1 MQVVQSANLKME
13 TKIPKLAIIAG
24 NGSIPFY
31 LIEECNKIGREYCLI
46 IIEGHGK
53 ELSEK
58 YDPDYIVSLS
68 KMGRAVKYVKNIGI
82 KHIVMV
88 GGVKRP
94 SLKNIIPDLWTA
106 KFLTTISSKVSGDNS
121 VLSKLTK
128 ALEREGFIIVAPEE
142 VLPNLICPKGTLGK
156 VKPNQQNNEDISTG
170 YRIAKIIGANDI
182 GQSIIIENGLV
193 IAVEAAEGTDRM
205 IKRSLS
211 LKKEKKAGV
220 LIKVIKPMQDKR
232 IDRPV
237 IGIDTIK
244 AVKKAGLDGIAL
256 ESNEILILNYSDV
269 ILYADEEGLF
279 VEGI

>member
-1 MQVVQSANLKME
+1 MQSANLKME

-82 KHIVMV
+82 KHILMV

-121 VLSKLTK
+121 VLSKLTN
-128 ALEREGFIIVAPEE
+128 ALEKEGFIIVAPEE

-156 VKPNQQNNEDISTG
+156 VKPNQQNNEDILTG
-170 YRIAKIIGANDI
+170 YRVAKIIGANDI
-182 GQSIIIENGLV
+182 GQAIIMENGLV

-205 IKRSLS
+205 IKRSLN

>member
-58 YDPDYIVSLS
+58 YDPDYTVSLS

-82 KHIVMV
+82 KHILMV

-193 IAVEAAEGTDRM
+193 IAVEASEGTDRM
-205 IKRSLS
+205 IKRSLN

>member
-1 MQVVQSANLKME
+1 MQSANLKME

-82 KHIVMV
+82 KHILMV

-205 IKRSLS
+205 IKRSLN

-244 AVKKAGLDGIAL
+244 AAKKAGLDGIAL

>member
-1 MQVVQSANLKME
+1 ME

-31 LIEECNKIGREYCLI
+31 LIEECKKIGREYCLI

-53 ELSEK
+53 ELSVK
-58 YDPDYIVSLS
+58 YNPDYIVSLA

-82 KHIVMV
+82 KHILMV

-106 KFLTTISSKVSGDNS
+106 KFLTTISSKVRGDNS

-128 ALEREGFIIVAPEE
+128 ALEKEGFIIVAPEE
-142 VLPNLICPKGTLGK
+142 ILPNLICPKGTLGK

-170 YRIAKIIGANDI
+170 YSVAKIIGANDI

-205 IKRSLS
+205 IKRSLI

-220 LIKVIKPMQDKR
+220 LIKVIKPMQDRR

-244 AVKKAGLDGIAL
+244 AAKKAGLDGIAL
-256 ESNEILILNYSDV
+256 ESNEILILNYSEV
-269 ILYADEEGLF
+269 ILYADKEGLF

>member
-31 LIEECNKIGREYCLI
+31 LIEECKKIGRAYCLI

-82 KHIVMV
+82 KHILMV

-128 ALEREGFIIVAPEE
+128 ALEKEGFIIIAPEE
-142 VLPNLICPKGTLGK
+142 ILPKLICPKGSLGK
-156 VKPNQQNNEDISTG
+156 VKPNKQNNEDILTG
-170 YRIAKIIGANDI
+170 YKIAKTIGAHDI

-193 IAVEAAEGTDRM
+193 IAVEAAEGTDTM
-205 IKRSLS
+205 IKRSLN

-220 LIKVIKPMQDKR
+220 LIKVIKPMQDRR

-244 AVKKAGLDGIAL
+244 AAKKAGLDGIAL
-256 ESNEILILNYSDV
+256 ESNEILIINYSDV
-269 ILYADEEGLF
+269 VLYADAEGLF

>member
-31 LIEECNKIGREYCLI
+31 LIEECKKIGREYCLI

-53 ELSEK
+53 ELSVK
-58 YDPDYIVSLS
+58 YNPDYIVSLA

-82 KHIVMV
+82 KHILMV

-205 IKRSLS
+205 IKRSLN

>member
-13 TKIPKLAIIAG
+13 IKIPKLAIIAG

-82 KHIVMV
+82 KHILMV

-182 GQSIIIENGLV
+182 GQSIIMENGLV

-205 IKRSLS
+205 IKRSLN

>member
-82 KHIVMV
+82 KHILMV

-205 IKRSLS
+205 IKRSLN

>member
-1 MQVVQSANLKME
+1 MQSANLKME
-13 TKIPKLAIIAG
+13 IKIPKLAIIAG

-31 LIEECNKIGREYCLI
+31 LIEECKKIGREYCLI

-53 ELSEK
+53 ELSVK
-58 YDPDYIVSLS
+58 YNPDYIVSLA

-82 KHIVMV
+82 KHILMV

-205 IKRSLS
+205 IKRSLN

>member
-82 KHIVMV
+82 KHILMV

-205 IKRSLS
+205 IKRSLI
-211 LKKEKKAGV
+211 LKKEKQAGV
-220 LIKVIKPMQDKR
+220 LVKVIKPMQDSR

-244 AVKKAGLDGIAL
+244 AAKKAGLDGIAL

-269 ILYADEEGLF
+269 ILYADKEGLF

>member
-1 MQVVQSANLKME
+1 MQSANLKME
-13 TKIPKLAIIAG
+13 IKIPKLAIIAG

-31 LIEECNKIGREYCLI
+31 LIEECKKIGREYCLI

-58 YDPDYIVSLS
+58 YEPDYIVSLS

-82 KHIVMV
+82 KHILMV

-170 YRIAKIIGANDI
+170 YKIAKIIGANDI

-205 IKRSLS
+205 IKRSLN

>member
-1 MQVVQSANLKME
+1 MLVVQSANLKTG

-31 LIEECNKIGREYCLI
+31 LIKECKNIGREYCLI
-46 IIEGHGK
+46 IIEGHAK

-58 YDPDYIVSLS
+58 YNPDYIVSLT
-68 KMGRAVKYVKNIGI
+68 KMGRAVKYVKGLGV
-82 KHIVMV
+82 KHILMV
-88 GGVKRP
+88 GGVTRP

-106 KFLTTISSKVSGDNS
+106 KFLTTLSSKVSGDNS

-128 ALEREGFIIVAPEE
+128 ALEKEGFIIVAPEDI
-142 VLPNLICPKGTLGK
+142 LPNLICPKGTLGK
-156 VKPNQQNNEDISTG
+156 VRPNEQNNKDILTG
-170 YRIAKIIGANDI
+170 FKVAKIMGANDI
-182 GQSIIIENGLV
+182 GQSLIIENGLV

-220 LIKVIKPMQDKR
+220 LVKVIKPMQDKR

-237 IGIDTIK
+237 IGINTIK
-244 AVKKAGLDGIAL
+244 EAKTAGLDGIAL
-256 ESNEILILNYSDV
+256 ESNEIIILNYNDV
-269 ILYADEEGLF
+269 ILYADKEGLF
-279 VEGI
+279 VEGV

>member
-1 MQVVQSANLKME
+1 MQSANLKME

-31 LIEECNKIGREYCLI
+31 LIEECKKIGREYCLI

-53 ELSEK
+53 ELSVK
-58 YDPDYIVSLS
+58 YNPDYIVSLA

-82 KHIVMV
+82 KHILMV

-205 IKRSLS
+205 IKRSLI

>member
-31 LIEECNKIGREYCLI
+31 LIEECKKIGREYCLI

-58 YDPDYIVSLS
+58 YEPDYIVSLS

-82 KHIVMV
+82 KHILMV

-128 ALEREGFIIVAPEE
+128 ALEKEGFIIVAPEE
-142 VLPNLICPKGTLGK
+142 ILPNLICPKGTLGK

-170 YRIAKIIGANDI
+170 YRVAKIIGANDI

-205 IKRSLS
+205 IKRSLI

-220 LIKVIKPMQDKR
+220 LIKVIKPMQDRR

-244 AVKKAGLDGIAL
+244 AAKKAGLDGIAL

>member
-1 MQVVQSANLKME
+1 MQSANLKME

-31 LIEECNKIGREYCLI
+31 LIEECKKVGREYCLI

-82 KHIVMV
+82 KHILMV

-205 IKRSLS
+205 IKRSLI

-220 LIKVIKPMQDKR
+220 LIKVIKPMQDRR

>member
-1 MQVVQSANLKME
+1 MQSANLKME

-58 YDPDYIVSLS
+58 YDPDYTVSLS

-82 KHIVMV
+82 KHILMV

-193 IAVEAAEGTDRM
+193 IAVEASEGTDRM
-205 IKRSLS
+205 IKRSLN

>member
-1 MQVVQSANLKME
+1 MQSANLKME

-53 ELSEK
+53 ELSVK
-58 YDPDYIVSLS
+58 YNPDYIVSLA

-82 KHIVMV
+82 KHILMV

-205 IKRSLS
+205 IKRSLN

-220 LIKVIKPMQDKR
+220 LIKVIKPMQDRR

-244 AVKKAGLDGIAL
+244 AAKKAGLDGIAL
-256 ESNEILILNYSDV
+256 ESNEILILNYSEV
-269 ILYADEEGLF
+269 ILYADKEGLF

>member
-13 TKIPKLAIIAG
+13 IKIPKLAIIAG

-31 LIEECNKIGREYCLI
+31 LIEECKKIGREYCLI

-82 KHIVMV
+82 KHILMV

-106 KFLTTISSKVSGDNS
+106 KFLTTISSKVRGDNS

-128 ALEREGFIIVAPEE
+128 ALEKEGFIIVAPEE
-142 VLPNLICPKGTLGK
+142 ILPNLICPKGTLGK

-170 YRIAKIIGANDI
+170 YSVAKIIGANDI

-205 IKRSLS
+205 IKRSLI

-256 ESNEILILNYSDV
+256 ESNEILILNYSEV
-269 ILYADEEGLF
+269 ILYADKEGLF

>member
-31 LIEECNKIGREYCLI
+31 LIEECKKVGREYCLI

-82 KHIVMV
+82 KHILMV
-88 GGVKRP
+88 GGVTRP

-128 ALEREGFIIVAPEE
+128 ALEKEGFIIVAPEE
-142 VLPNLICPKGTLGK
+142 ILPNLICPKGTLGK
-156 VKPNQQNNEDISTG
+156 VKPNQQNNEDILTG
-170 YRIAKIIGANDI
+170 YRVAKIIGANDI

-205 IKRSLS
+205 IKRSLI

-220 LIKVIKPMQDKR
+220 LIKVIKPMQDRR

-244 AVKKAGLDGIAL
+244 AAKKAGLDGIAL
-256 ESNEILILNYSDV
+256 ESNEILIINYSDV
-269 ILYADEEGLF
+269 VLYADAEGLF

>member
-1 MQVVQSANLKME
+1 MQSANLKME

-58 YDPDYIVSLS
+58 YEPDYIVSLS

-82 KHIVMV
+82 KHILMV

-205 IKRSLS
+205 IKRSLN